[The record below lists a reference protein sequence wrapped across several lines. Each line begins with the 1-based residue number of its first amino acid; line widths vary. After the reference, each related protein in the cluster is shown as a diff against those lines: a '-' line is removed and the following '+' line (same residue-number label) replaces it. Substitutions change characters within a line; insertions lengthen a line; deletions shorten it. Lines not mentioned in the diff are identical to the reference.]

1 MKNYLLLVF
10 MFSIHLLYG
19 QEKVVK
25 KPEYITII
33 NNEIVSMEKVQEY
46 GTHGYIKT
54 MNKGVSDAQQKKLF
68 KQFGNKIGD
77 KEFIII
83 ITLFTEREKIENE
96 KKANSSP
103 IVKDSTKSDDGYKLQ
118 TNDIAKDFT
127 LKLIDGREIKLSDL
141 KGKVVLI
148 NFWAT
153 WCGPCLMEF
162 YDIPAKIIMPFKDSE
177 FVFLAISI
185 GEKKEKVLKT
195 MSNFKKKGIQFN
207 VGIDPNKIIWNQYAT
222 KSIPKNY
229 LIDKNGVIRYVS
241 TGNFDGNLD
250 KLSAEIGKLLSK

>member
-1 MKNYLLLVF
+1 
-10 MFSIHLLYG
+10 
-19 QEKVVK
+19 
-25 KPEYITII
+25 
-33 NNEIVSMEKVQEY
+33 
-46 GTHGYIKT
+46 
-54 MNKGVSDAQQKKLF
+54 
-68 KQFGNKIGD
+68 
-77 KEFIII
+77 
-83 ITLFTEREKIENE
+83 
-96 KKANSSP
+96 
-103 IVKDSTKSDDGYKLQ
+103 
-118 TNDIAKDFT
+118 
-127 LKLIDGREIKLSDL
+127 
-141 KGKVVLI
+141 
-148 NFWAT
+148 
-153 WCGPCLMEF
+153 
-162 YDIPAKIIMPFKDSE
+162 MPFKESE